1 MDEKEREKLLK
12 KIEYYTKKIEE
23 DPNNISYFFTRG
35 NTFYDLKEH
44 DKAIENY
51 NKVIELDP
59 KHSFAYNNRGNAF
72 YGLKEYNKAIKDY
85 DKAIELDP
93 NYTLAYNN
101 RGNAFH
107 GLKEYN
113 KAIKDYDK
121 AIELD
126 PNYVDAYNNRGIA
139 YKNLGNYDKAIK
151 DYDKA
156 IELDPNYTLAYNN
169 RGNAFYGL
177 KEYNKAIKDYDKA
190 IELDPNYTLA
200 YNNRGNA
207 FHGLKEYNK
216 AIKDYDKAI
225 ELDPN
230 YTLAYNNKEFV
241 DKILKN
247 NKSKDLKEKIQQDS
261 EIFGNIENYEKT
273 PALNENEE
281 IQESTE
287 NKFSMED
294 SKNNS
299 SKGLEEGYLIFADI
313 LGWKGIWK
321 KYNSNEERI
330 RIATKLLDIRDIL
343 KKEIKEENSS
353 INLISDT
360 FIISSNN
367 YEMSNKISKRLIEE
381 CLKNSF
387 VIRGTISFGEYYN
400 KDTVYIGPAV
410 DEAASWHDVGEEIG
424 IFYAPSARLSIK
436 LKDKELKECHLINDE
451 VFIKNRKIKTYFI
464 NWYSEENKKNFY
476 NIMRNQIITP
486 DISSKYFN
494 TEEKLNKYVKDNIKE
509 KEEMLRIGNGYD
521 VHRLVEGRKLM
532 LGGVEVPHTKGVL
545 GHSDGDVLL
554 HAITDAIIGALG
566 LGDIGLHFPDNDK
579 NLKDI
584 DSAILL
590 KKINNIMKEKNYK
603 IVNLDTIIVIQKPKL
618 RPYIDSIRDNIAK
631 ILEIDSELI
640 NVKAKT
646 EEKLGFTGDETGVK
660 SYCVVLL
667 EKEKC

>member
-1 MDEKEREKLLK
+1 MDEKKREELLK

-101 RGNAFH
+101 
-107 GLKEYN
+107 
-113 KAIKDYDK
+113 
-121 AIELD
+121 
-126 PNYVDAYNNRGIA
+126 
-139 YKNLGNYDKAIK
+139 
-151 DYDKA
+151 
-156 IELDPNYTLAYNN
+156 
-169 RGNAFYGL
+169 
-177 KEYNKAIKDYDKA
+177 
-190 IELDPNYTLA
+190 
-200 YNNRGNA
+200 
-207 FHGLKEYNK
+207 
-216 AIKDYDKAI
+216 
-225 ELDPN
+225 
-230 YTLAYNNKEFV
+230 KEFV

-273 PALNENEE
+273 LALNENEE

-321 KYNSNEERI
+321 KYNSNDERI

-360 FIISSNN
+360 FIVSSNN

-436 LKDKELKECHLINDE
+436 LKDNELKECHLINDE

-494 TEEKLNKYVKDNIKE
+494 TEEKLNKYLKDNIEE
-509 KEEMLRIGNGYD
+509 KE
-521 VHRLVEGRKLM
+521 V
-532 LGGVEVPHTKGVL
+532 
-545 GHSDGDVLL
+545 
-554 HAITDAIIGALG
+554 
-566 LGDIGLHFPDNDK
+566 
-579 NLKDI
+579 
-584 DSAILL
+584 
-590 KKINNIMKEKNYK
+590 
-603 IVNLDTIIVIQKPKL
+603 
-618 RPYIDSIRDNIAK
+618 
-631 ILEIDSELI
+631 
-640 NVKAKT
+640 
-646 EEKLGFTGDETGVK
+646 
-660 SYCVVLL
+660 C
-667 EKEKC
+667 